1 MSPLDQTLLTTW
13 WHLVAHRSELAESGA
28 FLRLD
33 WALGDLVLHNDEG
46 QIIAFDNVCP
56 HRGARFFV
64 EDHGV
69 GRAVC
74 PYHGWS
80 YRGGQVRVP
89 LAKTFPPGAL
99 DKVGLR
105 RFQTAWCGDFL
116 FVGIEPAQDLPTQ
129 LAGAFAPLAE
139 VSTRIAGRRD
149 FNAFE
154 FQSDWRVAVENALE
168 SDHVNPV
175 HPRTLAPLG
184 LQDDAIV
191 FDGPNTTYAAHIT
204 DSRTL
209 RGLKTMGRFFEAEG
223 AYRGYWTIYV
233 FPFAMVSS
241 TFGYSYSLQTF
252 LPSATPHRAHFCS
265 RQLAGKVKPGYEAAV
280 AAFLDSSARVNRQ
293 IFDEDHAICARVSP
307 HYDLTSADRVFSPGE
322 ARVARLHAI
331 LTAMTNQEDL
341 P

>member
-13 WHLVAHRSELAESGA
+13 WHLVAHRSELAEPGA

-99 DKVGLR
+99 DKVSLR
-105 RFQTAWCGDFL
+105 RFQIAWCGDFL
-116 FVGIEPAQDLPTQ
+116 FVGIEPLQDLETQ
-129 LAGAFAPLAE
+129 LDGAFAPLAE

-168 SDHVNPV
+168 SDHVNPI

-184 LQDDAIV
+184 LRDDAIV

-223 AYRGYWTIYV
+223 AYPGYWTIYV

-265 RQLAGKVKPGYEAAV
+265 RQLSGKVKPGYEAAV
-280 AAFLDSSARVNRQ
+280 EAFLDSSARVNRQ

-307 HYDLTSADRVFSPGE
+307 HYDLTAVDRVFSPGE
-322 ARVARLHAI
+322 SRVARLHAI
-331 LTAMTNQEDL
+331 LTAMTQQKDL

>member
-1 MSPLDQTLLTTW
+1 MTPLDTQLLDGF
-13 WHLVAHRSELAESGA
+13 WHLVAHRSELAEPGA
-28 FLRLD
+28 WLRLD

-46 QIIAFDNVCP
+46 EIVAFDNVCP

-64 EDHGV
+64 GDHGV

-80 YRGGQVRVP
+80 YRGGEMRVP
-89 LAKTFPPGAL
+89 LAKTYPPGTLEGAR
-99 DKVGLR
+99 LR
-105 RFQTAWCGDFL
+105 RYPTAWCGDFL
-116 FVGIEPAQDLPTQ
+116 FVGVSPRQDLASQ

-139 VSTRIAGRRD
+139 ASRRIAGRRD
-149 FNAFE
+149 VNAFP
-154 FQSDWRVAVENALE
+154 FQCDWRVAVENALE
-168 SDHVNPV
+168 SDHVNPI
-175 HPRTLAPLG
+175 HPQTLAPLG
-184 LQDDAIV
+184 LKDDATV

-209 RGLKTMGRFFEAEG
+209 RGLKTLGRFFDVDG
-223 AYRGYWTIYV
+223 AYPGYWTIYV

-252 LPSATPHRAHFCS
+252 LPSARPNLTHFCS
-265 RQLAGKVKPGYEAAV
+265 RQLAGRVKPGYETAV

-307 HYDLTSADRVFSPGE
+307 HYDLAAPDRIFSPTE
-322 ARVARLHAI
+322 DRVARLHAV
-331 LTAMTNQEDL
+331 LTAIAQNKDL

>member
-1 MSPLDQTLLTTW
+1 MSPLDATLLNGF
-13 WHLVAHRSELAESGA
+13 WHLVAHRSELAEPGA

-33 WALGDLVLHNDEG
+33 WAPGDLVLHNDEG
-46 QIIAFDNVCP
+46 QIVAFDNVCP
-56 HRGARFFV
+56 HRGGRFFV

-99 DKVGLR
+99 DKVALR

-116 FVGIEPAQDLPTQ
+116 FVGIAPAQTLEGQ
-129 LAGAFAPLAE
+129 LAGAFAPLAR
-139 VSTRIAGRRD
+139 VSGHIAGRRD
-149 FNAFE
+149 FNAFA
-154 FQSDWRVAVENALE
+154 FQADWRVAVENALE
-168 SDHVNPV
+168 TDHVNAV
-175 HPRTLAPLG
+175 HPHTLAQLG
-184 LQDDAIV
+184 LKEEATV
-191 FDGPNTTYAAHIT
+191 HDGLNVTYKGHVT

-209 RGLKTMGRFFEAEG
+209 RGLKTLSRFFDVDG
-223 AYRGYWTIYV
+223 AYPGYWTIYV

-252 LPSATPHRAHFCS
+252 LPSATPRRSHFCS
-265 RQLAGKVKPGYEAAV
+265 RLLASKIKPGYEAAV

-307 HYDLTSADRVFSPGE
+307 HYDLTSADRVFAPGE

-331 LTAMTNQEDL
+331 LTAMTQQEDL

>member
-1 MSPLDQTLLTTW
+1 LSPLDTRLLNDF
-13 WHLVAHRSELAESGA
+13 WHLVAHRSELSEPGA
-28 FLRLD
+28 FLRLT

-46 QIIAFDNVCP
+46 EVIAFDNVCP
-56 HRGARFFV
+56 HRGARLFV
-64 EDHGV
+64 EDHGAR
-69 GRAVC
+69 RAVC

-116 FVGIEPAQDLPTQ
+116 FVGIEPMQDLQTQ
-129 LAGAFAPLAE
+129 LAGAFAPLAQ
-139 VSTRIAGRRD
+139 VSSQIAGRRD

-168 SDHVNPV
+168 SDHVNPI
-175 HPRTLAPLG
+175 HPQTLAPLG
-184 LQDDAIV
+184 LKDDTTV

-209 RGLKTMGRFFEAEG
+209 RGLTTMGRFFEVDG
-223 AYRGYWTIYV
+223 AYPGYWTIHV

-252 LPSATPHRAHFCS
+252 LPSATPHRSHFCS

-280 AAFLDSSARVNRQ
+280 EAFLDSSARVNRQ

-307 HYDLTSADRVFSPGE
+307 HYDLTSPDRIFSPTE
-322 ARVARLHAI
+322 DRVARLHAV
-331 LTAMTNQEDL
+331 LTAMTNHEDL

>member
-1 MSPLDQTLLTTW
+1 LTPLDHTLLTTF
-13 WHLVAHRSELAESGA
+13 WHLVAHRSELAEPGA

-80 YRGGQVRVP
+80 YRGGQVRAP

-99 DKVGLR
+99 DGIGLR
-105 RFQTAWCGDFL
+105 CFQTAWCGDFL
-116 FVGIEPAQDLPTQ
+116 FVGIAPAQDLQTQ
-129 LAGAFAPLAE
+129 LAGAFAPLAAA
-139 VSTRIAGRRD
+139 SARIAGRRD
-149 FNAFE
+149 FNAFAWG
-154 FQSDWRVAVENALE
+154 SDWRVAVENALE
-168 SDHVNPV
+168 SDHVNPI

-184 LQDDAIV
+184 LTDDTTV
-191 FDGPNTTYAAHIT
+191 FDGPNTTYAARIT

-209 RGLKTMGRFFEAEG
+209 RGLTTMKRFFDADEA
-223 AYRGYWTIYV
+223 YPGYWTIYV

-252 LPSATPHRAHFCS
+252 LPSATPERTHFCS
-265 RQLAGKVKPGYEAAV
+265 RQLAGRIRPGYEAAV

-307 HYDLTSADRVFSPGE
+307 HYDLTSPHRVFSRGE

-331 LTAMTNQEDL
+331 LTAMTPQED
-341 P
+341 PT

>member
-1 MSPLDQTLLTTW
+1 MSPLDTTLLNGFW
-13 WHLVAHRSELAESGA
+13 RLVAHRGELAEPGA

-46 QIIAFDNVCP
+46 QIVAFDNVCP
-56 HRGARFFV
+56 HRGGRFFV

-99 DKVGLR
+99 DKVALR

-116 FVGIEPAQDLPTQ
+116 FVGIAPAQT
-129 LAGAFAPLAE
+129 
-139 VSTRIAGRRD
+139 
-149 FNAFE
+149 
-154 FQSDWRVAVENALE
+154 LE
-168 SDHVNPV
+168 D
-175 HPRTLAPLG
+175 
-184 LQDDAIV
+184 
-191 FDGPNTTYAAHIT
+191 
-204 DSRTL
+204 
-209 RGLKTMGRFFEAEG
+209 
-223 AYRGYWTIYV
+223 
-233 FPFAMVSS
+233 
-241 TFGYSYSLQTF
+241 
-252 LPSATPHRAHFCS
+252 
-265 RQLAGKVKPGYEAAV
+265 QLAGKIKPGYETAV

-322 ARVARLHAI
+322 TRVARLHAI
-331 LTAMTNQEDL
+331 LTAMTQQEDL